1 MNMRKF
7 FAGVAAAAT
16 LLGGLALGAATANA
30 AGTATITVHNSQTD
44 HTYTAYKFATFSNPQ
59 TVDGKTSLDV
69 ATDTGWNDVLKN
81 ALTKNTA
88 AQGDPSNALV
98 TEDPTGTF
106 TANGNDV
113 TAYKDNWAAYVATL
127 TPEQLRTFADN
138 LDLTNKTGQTATG
151 TDGEDATINTLD
163 EGWYIVTD
171 TKAGET
177 AGSTVKSGAT
187 AIVASTLADTTAAKI
202 SINTPDGQK
211 DIEAVG
217 AFNSKGEDHVTPPPT
232 KKADKTSVNV
242 GDTIDYTITSEVPSV
257 AAGYETYPVIFT
269 DKSSKGLDVS
279 TTTANFVVK
288 VLKGNADDTYKT
300 LTVTTDYTIDQ
311 TGSAADADGTTT
323 KITVANAK
331 DYAGKTIQVTYTGI
345 VTADAVDDQV
355 TNTASVKNNNDTES
369 KGTPVTVKTAGF
381 NFQKINKANEGLNG
395 VKFNVYSIGAD
406 NAETQLFFTKDGNA
420 DGKYVKSAATKADE
434 ANGVYGDLTTAKV
447 EDKDGSLYVRG
458 LADGTY
464 KVKETAPLASYDKN
478 FLAEFTVTVT
488 NGKATIAQDT
498 LHLVT
503 PGETD
508 NSTATVLNVKSAAEL
523 PLTGAAGTA
532 LFTVLGILLAGA
544 AVTVYTKSRS
554 TSRALRR
561 M

>member
-16 LLGGLALGAATANA
+16 LLGGLTLGAATANA
-30 AGTATITVHNSQTD
+30 AGTATITVHNSQTG

-69 ATDTGWNDVLKN
+69 ATDTGWNNVLKD

-88 AQGDPSNALV
+88 SQGDPSNALV
-98 TEDPTGTF
+98 TENPTGTF
-106 TANGNDV
+106 KAGNNDV
-113 TAYKDNWAAYVATL
+113 TAYKNNWAAYVATL

-138 LDLTNKTGQTATG
+138 LDLTDKTGQTAAG
-151 TDGEDATINTLD
+151 TDGEDATINALD

-171 TKAGET
+171 TKAGKT
-177 AGSTVKSGAT
+177 ADTVVKAGAT
-187 AIVASTLADTTAAKI
+187 AIVASTLTTLLGDKT
-202 SINTPDGQK
+202 SPTINTPDGQK

-232 KKADKTSVNV
+232 KKADKASVNV
-242 GDTIDYTITSEVPSV
+242 GDTINYTITSDVPSV

-279 TTTANFVVK
+279 TTTANFVVT
-288 VLKGNADDTYKT
+288 VLKGNPDENDKT
-300 LTVTTDYTIDQ
+300 LTKDTDYTIVQ
-311 TGSAADADGTTT
+311 TGSSSEANGTTT
-323 KITVANAK
+323 TITVKNAK
-331 DYAGKTIQVTYTGI
+331 GYAGKTIQVTYTGT
-345 VTADAVDDQV
+345 VTADAVNQV
-355 TNTASVKNNNDTES
+355 TNTASVKNNSDAES
-369 KGTPVTVKTAGF
+369 NGTPVTVKTAGF

-395 VKFNVYSIGAD
+395 VKFNVY
-406 NAETQLFFTKDGNA
+406 KDSVSDANKLYFAKDVA
-420 DGKYVKSAATKADE
+420 DGKYVKVKDGTVTGATA
-434 ANGVYGDLTTAKV
+434 DLTTATVDNKA
-447 EDKDGSLYVRG
+447 GSLYVRG

-464 KVKETAPLASYDKN
+464 KVQETAPLAGYDKN

-488 NGKATIAQDT
+488 NGTAVITQDA

-508 NSTATVLNVKSAAEL
+508 QSTATVLNVKSATEL

-532 LFTVLGILLAGA
+532 LFTVLGLLLAGA

-554 TSRALRR
+554 ASRALRA
-561 M
+561 

>member
-30 AGTATITVHNSQTD
+30 AGTATITVHNSQTG

-69 ATDTGWNDVLKN
+69 VTDADWNDVLKG

-98 TEDPTGTF
+98 TENPTGTF

-113 TAYKDNWAAYVATL
+113 TAYKNNWAAYVATL
-127 TPEQLRTFADN
+127 TPAQLRTFADN
-138 LDLTNKTGQTATG
+138 LDLTDKTGQNATG
-151 TDGEDATINTLD
+151 KDGEDATINALD

-171 TKAGET
+171 TKAGDT
-177 AGSTVKSGAT
+177 AGTTVTGGAT

-202 SINTPDGQK
+202 TINTPDGQK
-211 DIEAVG
+211 DITAVG

-242 GDTIDYTITSEVPSV
+242 GDTINYTITSEVPAV
-257 AAGYETYPVIFT
+257 AAGYDTYPVTFT

-279 TTTANFVVK
+279 TATANFVVK
-288 VLKGNADDTYKT
+288 VLKGNADGTDKT
-300 LTVTTDYTIDQ
+300 LTVATDYTINQ
-311 TGSAADADGTTT
+311 TGSAAAADGTTT
-323 KITVANAK
+323 TIIITNAK
-331 DYAGKTIQVTYTGI
+331 DYAGKTIQVTYTGT
-345 VTADAVDDQV
+345 VTADAVDQV
-355 TNTASVKNNNDTES
+355 TNTASVKNNSDAES
-369 KGTPVTVKTAGF
+369 NGTPVTVKAAGF
-381 NFQKINKANEGLNG
+381 NFQKINKANAGLNG
-395 VKFNVYSIGAD
+395 VKFNVYSVGTD
-406 NAETQLFFTKDGNA
+406 NKETQLFFTKDSNA

-434 ANGVYGDLTTAKV
+434 ANGVYGDLSTATVDK
-447 EDKDGSLYVRG
+447 KDGSLYVRG

-464 KVKETAPLASYDKN
+464 KVKESTPLTGYDKN
-478 FLAEFTVTVT
+478 FLAEFTVTIT
-488 NGKATIAQDT
+488 DGKATIAQDT

-503 PGETD
+503 PD
-508 NSTATVLNVKSAAEL
+508 ANDKSTATVLNVKSATEL

-532 LFTVLGILLAGA
+532 LFTVLGLLLAGA

-554 TSRALRR
+554 TNRALRA
-561 M
+561 

>member
-16 LLGGLALGAATANA
+16 LLGGLTLGAATANA

-59 TVDGKTSLDV
+59 QTVDGKTSLDV
-69 ATDTGWNDVLKN
+69 ATDTGWNDVLKDS
-81 ALTKNTA
+81 LTKNTA
-88 AQGDPSNALV
+88 SQGDPSNALV
-98 TEDPTGTF
+98 TENPTGTF
-106 TANGNDV
+106 KADNNDV

-127 TPEQLRTFADN
+127 TPAQLRTFADN
-138 LDLTNKTGQTATG
+138 LDLADKTGQTAAG
-151 TDGEDATINTLD
+151 TNDEDATINALD

-177 AGSTVKSGAT
+177 ADTVVKAGAT

-202 SINTPDGQK
+202 TINTPDGQK
-211 DIEAVG
+211 NIKAVG
-217 AFNSKGEDHVTPPPT
+217 AFNSKGDHVTPPPT
-232 KKADKTSVNV
+232 KNANKTSVNV
-242 GDTIDYTITSEVPSV
+242 GDTINYTITSEVPAV

-269 DKSSKGLDVS
+269 DKSSRGLDVS
-279 TTTANFVVK
+279 TTTASFVVT
-288 VLKGNADDTYKT
+288 VLEGNSDGKDKT
-300 LTVTTDYTIDQ
+300 LTKDTDYTIVQ
-311 TGSAADADGTTT
+311 TGSSSEENGTTT
-323 KITVANAK
+323 TITVTNAK
-331 DYAGKTIQVTYTGI
+331 EYAGKTIRVTYTGT
-345 VTADAVDDQV
+345 VTADAVNQV

-381 NFQKINKANEGLNG
+381 NFQKINKANKGLNG
-395 VKFNVYSIGAD
+395 VKFNVYSVGAD

-420 DGKYVKSAATKADE
+420 DGKYVKSAATKANE
-434 ANGVYGDLTTAKV
+434 ASGVYGDLTTATVDNKA
-447 EDKDGSLYVRG
+447 GSLYVRG

-464 KVKETAPLASYDKN
+464 KVKETAPLNGYDKN

-488 NGKATIAQDT
+488 NGTAVITQDA

-508 NSTATVLNVKSAAEL
+508 QSTATVLNVKSATEL

-532 LFTVLGILLAGA
+532 LFTVLGLLLAGA

-554 TSRALRR
+554 TTRALRA
-561 M
+561 